1 MRTQMPIAIG
11 LQSPILDIST
21 LYLVAI
27 CIAALLGLFLIFS
40 WLQERSVRALAWWG
54 TAYLIGGSSIALWAL
69 PSPAF
74 ALPAALPGMLIFSA
88 CGMVW
93 NGVRL
98 FHRRRVLPLA
108 IFAGSLCW
116 AILCQLPAVAES
128 ADLRIGIGA
137 VIVAAYTYCI
147 AFELWRERRQSLY
160 SRTAAVVVPML
171 HAVIFLS
178 PMAMRTFLPHRAAE
192 SWIDVFA
199 LETMVYAVGAAF
211 IVMLLVKDY
220 HVHIHRHAAATD
232 ALTGL
237 LNRRAF
243 LESAFSLCAVQRKR
257 QQPVTLLM
265 FDLDHF
271 KSIND
276 TFGHAV
282 GDDVLRLFAC
292 TLRSSMR
299 ADDIIARLGGE
310 EFAAIIPADLAAT
323 SRVAERVR
331 SAFEITGTVIGEFPI
346 GATVSVGAAVSVTAD
361 EEIDALLARADAA
374 LYSAKRAG
382 RNRLHTTDDM
392 EPVRDEASR
401 LIAAARAG
409 TAVRLVPKSR
419 PMPVVNHRAGTVPVR
434 EVANARR

>member
-1 MRTQMPIAIG
+1 MPVAIG

-54 TAYLIGGSSIALWAL
+54 AAYLIGGSSIALWAL
-69 PSPAF
+69 PSPTF
-74 ALPAALPGMLIFSA
+74 SLPAVLPGMLIFSA
-88 CGMVW
+88 CGMIW

-108 IFAGSLCW
+108 LLAGSLCW
-116 AILCQLPAVAES
+116 VTLCQLPLVAGS
-128 ADLRIGIGA
+128 ADVRIGIGA

-147 AFELWRERRQSLY
+147 AFELWRERRKSLY
-160 SRTAAVVVPML
+160 SRTAAIVVPML

-178 PMAMRTFLPHRAAE
+178 PMVMRTFLPHRAAE
-192 SWIDVFA
+192 SWVDVFA

-211 IVMLLVKDY
+211 IVMLMVKDY

-243 LESAFSLCAVQRKR
+243 LESAWSLCTVQRKR
-257 QQPVTLLM
+257 KQPVTLLM

-282 GDDVLRLFAC
+282 GDDVLRLFAS

-323 SRVAERVR
+323 GRVAERVR
-331 SAFEITGTVIGEFPI
+331 SAFEITGAVIGENPI
-346 GATVSVGAAVSVTAD
+346 GATVSIGAAVSADAD
-361 EEIDALLARADAA
+361 EDIDALIARADAA
-374 LYSAKRAG
+374 LYSAKHAG
-382 RNRLHTTDDM
+382 RNRLHTTEDA
-392 EPVRDEASR
+392 EPARHEASR

-409 TAVRLVPKSR
+409 NAVRLVPKAR
-419 PMPVVNHRAGTVPVR
+419 VVPVAAHRATTRPVKEIAGAGR
-434 EVANARR
+434 